1 MRLLVIRPQPGADA
15 TAARVEASGNEAL
28 VVPLFEVQ
36 PVAWKVPP
44 PERYDALM
52 ITSANAVRQA
62 RDGLGQLTAL
72 PIYAVGSATARALAK
87 AGLNAAFTG
96 NAGVEALLEVIR
108 DAGHSRLLWLA
119 GEDHTGVPGHLSI
132 SIETHIVY
140 RSNALQP
147 AEDFAAIVQS
157 ADSVLL
163 HSARAALYFAELCN
177 MRGIDR
183 ARVTIGALSPAIA
196 DSAGT
201 GWQKVVVSATPDD
214 AALLSL
220 L

>member
-1 MRLLVIRPQPGADA
+1 MKLLVIRPQPGADA
-15 TAARVEASGNEAL
+15 TAARIEASGNEAL
-28 VVPLFEVQ
+28 VMPLFEVQ

-96 NAGVEALLEVIR
+96 NAGVEALFEVIR

-119 GEDHTGVPGHLSI
+119 GEDHTGVPGRQGI
-132 SIETHIVY
+132 SIETRIVY

-157 ADSVLL
+157 ADGVLL
-163 HSARAALYFAELCN
+163 HSARAARYFTELCN

-183 ARVTIGALSPAIA
+183 ARVTIGALAPAIA
-196 DSAGT
+196 DNAGT

>member
-1 MRLLVIRPQPGADA
+1 MKLLVIRPQPGADA
-15 TAARVEASGNEAL
+15 TAARIEASGNEAL
-28 VVPLFEVQ
+28 VMPLFEVQ
-36 PVAWKVPP
+36 PVAWKVLP

-62 RDGLGQLTAL
+62 RDGLGQLTTL
-72 PIYAVGSATARALAK
+72 PVYAVGSATARALAK

-96 NAGVEALLEVIR
+96 NAGVEALLDVIR
-108 DAGHSRLLWLA
+108 DVGHSRLLWLV
-119 GEDHTGVPGHLSI
+119 GEDHTGVPGHQGI
-132 SIETHIVY
+132 SIETRIVY

-157 ADSVLL
+157 ADGVLL
-163 HSARAALYFAELCN
+163 HSARAARYFAELCK
-177 MRGIDR
+177 MPGIDR
-183 ARVTIGALSPAIA
+183 TRVTIGALSPAIA